1 MCTSIA
7 VVCTIY
13 GGIQWFTRD
22 KIRNPLPN
30 LLAKPPIHNFLCDWN
45 AAETFPGHNHKI
57 SSIVWVCVCAC
68 ISSIVLVIRFDI
80 DKILLITID
89 SSNAWNSPCVAY
101 ASVMNFHIHH
111 AEIFMLFSFRMHIS
125 KILRLTIAN
134 FPYSLIYLSHSLCP
148 RLAVPLW
155 FNAYVSRL

>member
-1 MCTSIA
+1 MQLKCS
-7 VVCTIY
+7 
-13 GGIQWFTRD
+13 G
-22 KIRNPLPN
+22 
-30 LLAKPPIHNFLCDWN
+30 NFSRPQPQNIINCL
-45 AAETFPGHNHKI
+45 G
-57 SSIVWVCVCAC
+57 VCVCAC
-68 ISSIVLVIRFDI
+68 VSSIVLVIRFDI
-80 DKILLITID
+80 DKIRLITID

-111 AEIFMLFSFRMHIS
+111 AEIFMLFSFRMHIP

-155 FNAYVSRL
+155 FNAYVVGYIHCKMRCYSSYVAHILYWTLHSDIVWMDIRWIYFG